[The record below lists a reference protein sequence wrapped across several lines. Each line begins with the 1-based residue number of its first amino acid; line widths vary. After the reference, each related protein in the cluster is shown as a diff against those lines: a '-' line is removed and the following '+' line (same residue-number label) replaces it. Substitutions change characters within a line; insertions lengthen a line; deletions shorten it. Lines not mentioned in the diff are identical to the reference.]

1 MLWPYGP
8 VGSLKVRD
16 SEAVLLHI
24 LAVEDEIT
32 IRGFYF
38 QRIGYVPVAK
48 GLAVDD
54 RSRSTCDIDCCDV
67 LSLYA

>member
-8 VGSLKVRD
+8 IGSLKVRD

-32 IRGFYF
+32 IRSFYF
-38 QRIGYVPVAK
+38 QWIGYVPSTEC
-48 GLAVDD
+48 LSVDD
-54 RSRSTCDIDCCDV
+54 RSFSPCDIECCDV